1 MAGKVLDIQDIIVPD
16 QLGTRIA
23 QHWVEWQTARAPR
36 VEQWKEVRK
45 YVYATDTRQTSNNS
59 LPWKNSTTIPKMCQI
74 RDNLYANY
82 MAALFP
88 KRKWLTWESDSERDA
103 TKEKRDAIENYMMHT
118 IERGDFRSVIAKCV
132 YDYID
137 YGMPFATVD
146 WVDNRTEGPNGE
158 QIGFVGPVAR
168 RINPMDVLMNPIAPS
183 VQEAP
188 KIIRTWLTLGELKS
202 YMESLT
208 PSDKQEEI
216 EETYNYL
223 LKVRQHVGSS
233 DAELT
238 TRDEYFQMD
247 GFDSFRRY
255 LMGDYVEV
263 LTFYGDMYD
272 YESNTFYRN
281 HMITVVDR
289 HKIVGLRPNP
299 TFFDHAPIYSTGW
312 RKRQDN
318 LWAMGPLDNL
328 VGLQYRLDHVENL
341 KADVFDLIAFPP
353 LKIRGYVDE
362 FEWAPMSRIHMD
374 GDGDV
379 DMLVPDTN
387 ALNAN
392 LEIANLEN
400 KMEEMAGAPKQAMG
414 FRTPGEKTAFE
425 VQRLENAAGRI
436 FQNKIAQFEEEFVEP
451 LLNAMLEMAARK
463 LDGNTIIRIFDDD
476 NKIEVFRTLS
486 ASDITGQG
494 RVRPVAAR
502 HFAER
507 AERIQ
512 NITNFMGSA
521 LGTDPEIRRH
531 FSSIRLAR
539 MVEDLLD
546 LDSYEVVAENV
557 RILEQQ
563 EAEQLSNVTQQ
574 QSMEHAMTPSGLTP
588 DDADTEF

>member
-1 MAGKVLDIQDIIVPD
+1 MTGKVLDIDDVIVPD

-23 QHWVEWQTARAPR
+23 QFWVDWQTARAPR

-45 YVYATDTRQTSNNS
+45 YVYATDTRQTTNNQ

-88 KRKWLTWESDSERDA
+88 KRKWLSWESDTALDA
-103 TKEKRDAIENYMMHT
+103 TKEKRDAIENYMMYVV
-118 IERGDFRSVIAKCV
+118 ERGNFRSVIAQCV
-132 YDYID
+132 LDYID

-146 WVDNRTEGPNGE
+146 WVDNRTTDANGE
-158 QIGFVGPVAR
+158 KHGFVGPVAR

-188 KIIRTWLTLGELKS
+188 KIVRTWLSLGELKS

-208 PSDKQEEI
+208 PSDKQEEM
-216 EETYNYL
+216 EEMYQYL
-223 LKVRQHVGSS
+223 LDVRQHVGSS
-233 DAELT
+233 DADLHV
-238 TRDEYFQMD
+238 RDEYFDMD

-255 LMGDYVEV
+255 LLGDYVEV
-263 LTFYGDMYD
+263 LTFYGDMFD
-272 YESNTFYRN
+272 YESGTFYKD

-289 HKIVGLRPNP
+289 HKVVGMRPNP
-299 TFFDHAPIYSTGW
+299 TYFDHAPLYSTGW

-353 LKIRGYVDE
+353 LKVKGYVEE
-362 FEWAPMSRIHMD
+362 FDWAPMSRIHMD

-414 FRTPGEKTAFE
+414 FRTPGEKTAYE

-451 LLNAMLEMAARK
+451 LLNAMLEMSARK
-463 LDGNTIIRIFDDD
+463 LDGNTIIRVFDDD
-476 NKIEVFRTLS
+476 NKIEIFRTLT
-486 ASDITGQG
+486 AADITGQG
-494 RVRPVAAR
+494 RLRPVAAR

-512 NITNFMGSA
+512 NITNFMGSS
-521 LGTDPEIRRH
+521 LGGDPDVRRH
-531 FSSIRLAR
+531 FSSIRIAR

-546 LDSYEVVAENV
+546 LDAYEVVAENI

-563 EAEQLSNVTQQ
+563 EAAQLSNVTEQQ
-574 QSMEHAMTPSGLTP
+574 TLEHATTPSGLTP
-588 DDADTEF
+588 DDADEAF